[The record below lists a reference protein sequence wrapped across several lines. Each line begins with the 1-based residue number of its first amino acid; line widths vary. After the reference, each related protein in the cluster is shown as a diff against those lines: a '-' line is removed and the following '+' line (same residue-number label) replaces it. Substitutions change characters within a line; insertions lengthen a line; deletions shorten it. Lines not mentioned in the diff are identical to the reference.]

1 MAPVVAGSSALLAF
15 LVRRF
20 NLDGEGSALLSAAVR
35 PLSIAKN
42 ELILRPGESCDSLW
56 FLVDGAMRSYSVNG
70 KGDEFTY
77 FLFFESSFVT
87 DYRSLVT
94 GEPSRFSIE
103 ALEPCRLE
111 VLALRSLNAILER
124 YPEGLKIVRA
134 LDEAAYVELDR
145 RTESLLLESAADRY
159 RRFLSEY
166 AEQAGRIPQYVLASW
181 LGIKPESLSRIRR
194 KLGLGR
200 SG

>member
-1 MAPVVAGSSALLAF
+1 MAPVIAESSALLAF
-15 LVRRF
+15 LASRF
-20 NLDGEGSALLSAAVR
+20 KLDDESRAFLCAAVR
-35 PLSIAKN
+35 PVSIAKG
-42 ELILRPGESCDSLW
+42 ELILRPGELCDSLW
-56 FLVDGAMRSYSVNG
+56 FLVDGAMRSHSTNE

-94 GEPSRFSIE
+94 REPSRFSIE
-103 ALEPCRLE
+103 AMEHCRLE
-111 VLALRSLNAILER
+111 VLRHRSLNAMLER

-145 RTESLLLESAADRY
+145 RTESLLFDSAADRY

-166 AEQAGRIPQYVLASW
+166 SEQAGRVPQYVLASW

-200 SG
+200 PG